1 MSGRKMAWNRTWKT
15 SGRQLSE
22 QVVVS
27 VAVDIEARHGPGFL
41 VSGEIG
47 EMVTAK
53 EDGDWCWKII
63 TQPSDLFSNST
74 LWLFNIAMENVPFI
88 LFLMIKN
95 CDSPVRYVK

>member
-1 MSGRKMAWNRTWKT
+1 MAWNRTWKT

-27 VAVDIEARHGPGFL
+27 VAVDIEARHGPGL

-53 EDGDWCWKII
+53 EDGD
-63 TQPSDLFSNST
+63 
-74 LWLFNIAMENVPFI
+74 
-88 LFLMIKN
+88 
-95 CDSPVRYVK
+95 

>member
-27 VAVDIEARHGPGFL
+27 VAVDIEARHGPWARFFGVGKSWENGDSKRGWWL
-41 VSGEIG
+41 
-47 EMVTAK
+47 ML
-53 EDGDWCWKII
+53 ED

-74 LWLFNIAMENVPFI
+74 LWLFNIAMENVPFV
-88 LFLMIKN
+88 FF
-95 CDSPVRYVK
+95 